1 MEVPVNTEQ
10 FRRAACEAIKKKFV
24 ALVSSTKD
32 GRGSLTEIASQ
43 LGVKRQMLTQY
54 AEGSV
59 PASDVLLAA
68 FLKWGWVLRVED
80 WGERSAWCEFSLS
93 RSNKSLPKRT
103 PEPVQL
109 SLFDALAVLDENLDT
124 LKKSVG
130 RVESE
135 IQRALGKPA

>member
-1 MEVPVNTEQ
+1 MEVPINTEQ
-10 FRRAACEAIKKKFV
+10 FRRATCEAIMKKFG
-24 ALVSSTKD
+24 ALVRATKD
-32 GRGSLTEIASQ
+32 GRGSLTEIARQ

-59 PASDVLLAA
+59 PASDVLLTA

-80 WGERSAWCEFSLS
+80 WGEGSAWCEFSLS
-93 RSNKSLPKRT
+93 RSNKSLPKRAS
-103 PEPVQL
+103 EPVQL

>member
-1 MEVPVNTEQ
+1 MDVPVNTEQ
-10 FRRAACEAIKKKFV
+10 FRRAACEAIKKKFQ
-24 ALVSSTKD
+24 ALVKTTKD
-32 GRGSLTEIASQ
+32 SGGSLTEIARQ
-43 LGVKRQMLTQY
+43 LGVKRQMLGQY
-54 AEGSV
+54 AHGSV

-68 FLKWGWVLRVED
+68 FLKWGWVLKVEGWD
-80 WGERSAWCEFSLS
+80 NDSSWCEFSLS
-93 RSNKSLPKRT
+93 RSDKRLPKRA

-135 IQRALGKPA
+135 IQRVLGKPA